1 MKLFYSPG
9 ACSIGI
15 HFMLEEIG
23 TPFETQKVNLGA
35 GEQFEPWYRAINPKS
50 KVPALQRD
58 DGEVLTEF
66 PVIAQF
72 LWNGRSRP
80 QDGRDGA
87 QVPSTLDDGMLA
99 EMELVEYAVSTVHM
113 QGFTR
118 IFRPEKFCPDEASHD
133 VVKGRG
139 VEIVKAG
146 LEVLAPAVEK
156 LPSLSTGISMAD
168 AALFYVL
175 LWGIDRLKL
184 EAPDPL
190 ASRYRSL
197 KMRPSA
203 TRVFTR
209 EGISLP
215 AHEGRTK
222 AS

>member
-1 MKLFYSPG
+1 MKLYYSPG

-15 HFMLEEIG
+15 HFLLEEIG
-23 TPFETQKVNLGA
+23 TPFETQKVDLGA

-58 DGEVLTEF
+58 DGSVLTEF
-66 PVIAQF
+66 PVIAHF
-72 LWNGRSRP
+72 LWNGRAGPHRG
-80 QDGRDGA
+80 QDGA
-87 QVPSTLDDGMLA
+87 PVPSMSDEAVLA
-99 EMELVEYAVSTVHM
+99 ELEIVEHAVSTIHM

-118 IFRPEKFCPDEASHD
+118 IFRPERFCPDEASHGI
-133 VVKGRG
+133 VKGRG

-146 LEVLAPAVEK
+146 LEILAPAVEK

-175 LWGIDRLKL
+175 LWGIDRVKL
-184 EAPDPL
+184 EVPDPL

-203 TRVFTR
+203 TRVFAR

-215 AHEGRTK
+215 TH
-222 AS
+222 

>member
-1 MKLFYSPG
+1 MTALEPSYDEDLCSDAAIADPCTHHRAPRDLG
-9 ACSIGI
+9 PAVWLRLACSS
-15 HFMLEEIG
+15 L
-23 TPFETQKVNLGA
+23 
-35 GEQFEPWYRAINPKS
+35 
-50 KVPALQRD
+50 
-58 DGEVLTEF
+58 
-66 PVIAQF
+66 
-72 LWNGRSRP
+72 
-80 QDGRDGA
+80 
-87 QVPSTLDDGMLA
+87 DGMLA

>member
-1 MKLFYSPG
+1 MKLYYSPG

-15 HFMLEEIG
+15 HFLLEEIG
-23 TPFETQKVNLGA
+23 TPFETQKVDLGA

-58 DGEVLTEF
+58 DGSVLTEF
-66 PVIAQF
+66 PVIAHF
-72 LWNGRSRP
+72 LWNGRAGADQG
-80 QDGRDGA
+80 QDGAR
-87 QVPSTLDDGMLA
+87 VSRTLDDGMLA
-99 EMELVEYAVSTVHM
+99 GMEIVEYAVSTVHM

-133 VVKGRG
+133 VVRGRG

-146 LEVLAPAVEK
+146 FEILAPAVER
-156 LPSLSTGISMAD
+156 LPSLSTGVSMAD

-175 LWGIDRLKL
+175 LWGIDRLKF
-184 EAPDPL
+184 EVPDPL

-203 TRVFTR
+203 TCVFTR

-215 AHEGRTK
+215 TR
-222 AS
+222 

>member
-1 MKLFYSPG
+1 MKLYYSPG

-15 HFMLEEIG
+15 HFLLEELG
-23 TPFETQKVNLGA
+23 TPFETQKVDLRA
-35 GEQFEPWYRAINPKS
+35 GEQFDPWYRAINPKS

-58 DGEVLTEF
+58 DGRVLTEF
-66 PVIAQF
+66 PVIAHF
-72 LWNGRSRP
+72 LWSGRARP
-80 QDGRDGA
+80 KDGPPAPG
-87 QVPSTLDDGMLA
+87 TLEDGMLA
-99 EMELVEYAVSTVHM
+99 EMEIIEYAVSTVHM

-118 IFRPEKFCPDEASHD
+118 IFRPEKFCPDEPSHD

-139 VEIVKAG
+139 VEIVRAG
-146 LEVLAPAVEK
+146 LEILAPAVEK
-156 LPSLSTGISMAD
+156 LPSLSTGISIAD

-175 LWGIDRLKL
+175 LWGTDRLKF
-184 EAPDPL
+184 EVPDPL

-209 EGISLP
+209 EGL
-215 AHEGRTK
+215 